1 MGRCNH
7 TNGLLSL
14 STGLNN
20 NVMFF
25 SYLKIA
31 LRNLRR
37 DRLFSVINISGLAMG
52 IAAFILIITYCLNAL
67 QYDNFHDGYK
77 SIYRVVS
84 KSTDEKVMESYI
96 SWGLARHVNE
106 NNNAWES
113 IRMCEGTFWMSA
125 GEKSFRQQIF
135 FSDAN
140 FFSMFS
146 IPLANG
152 SKDKALELKNSIV
165 IGNELAHKF
174 FGNDDP
180 VGKTLR
186 VNEKMEFIVSGVI
199 GEIPSNSIFQ
209 IQALMPLVN
218 INDLFYPGADAGW
231 NDRSATT
238 FLKTKMGESEIT
250 SHLSALFKKNAPK
263 DYQQEQPVFYI
274 EPITHVFLN
283 RSGFDFGTL
292 VYSLF
297 KFGSYHYIL
306 VLMGIGILILSLAVV
321 NYFNLSTSV
330 YTKRIKE
337 IGVRKVTGASKSQ
350 LRIQFIGESLVTTY
364 AALLLS
370 LFVFWLAR
378 PFFERLIA
386 ERLPVDIW
394 GSNYFAI
401 AGGIISFGIVLGLIN
416 GSYPA
421 FYLTARKLSGAQQNF
436 KAATVQ
442 QGSFRNMLVVFQVSM
457 SMSLLICL
465 AVVVAQ
471 LQFMKSTSRG
481 FNQQGVITIPID
493 MANTE
498 RLVPLTPALSMRLLN
513 HAGIE
518 NVSRHQASMGRY
530 IKNRFSFIP
539 EGNKV
544 FNTETTFID
553 ANYFDTYRI
562 KTIAGKGFKDYP
574 DSIRN
579 QKIILNASA
588 AREYG
593 WSPEEA
599 VKKIIKMYWSGGP
612 SMEVI
617 GIVDDFH
624 FQSLQHVITPVVFQ
638 YAVKA
643 HEVEYVSVR
652 ISSADL
658 PGMITFIE
666 SEWKQITN
674 GFPFE
679 YYFTEDD
686 YATNYAVEER
696 QQQSITASAL
706 LAIVIACLGLF
717 GLASF
722 AALQRTK
729 EIGIRKVLGASVM
742 NILFLL
748 SKRHMV
754 LLFIASVMAFPVSYY
769 LMSRWIEQF
778 AFRTSL
784 QWWMFVLPSVA
795 VCILALFAVGS
806 QSLKTSMS
814 NPIDSL
820 RSE

>member
-1 MGRCNH
+1 
-7 TNGLLSL
+7 
-14 STGLNN
+14 
-20 NVMFF
+20 MFF

-31 LRNLRR
+31 FRNLRR
-37 DRLFSVINISGLAMG
+37 DRLFSIINISGLAMG
-52 IAAFILIITYCLNAL
+52 IAAFMLIITYCLNAL
-67 QYDNFHDGYK
+67 QYDNFHDEYK

-84 KSTDEKVMESYI
+84 KSTDENVMESYI
-96 SWGLARHVNE
+96 SWGLSTHVNE
-106 NNNAWES
+106 NNNTWES
-113 IRMCEGTFWMSA
+113 LRMCEGTFWMSA
-125 GEKSFRQQIF
+125 GEKSFRQQVF
-135 FSDAN
+135 FSDVN
-140 FFSMFS
+140 FFSMFN
-146 IPLANG
+146 IPLVDG
-152 SKDKALELKNSIV
+152 SKGKALELKNSIV
-165 IGNELAHKF
+165 IGKELARKF

-186 VNEKMEFIVSGVI
+186 VNEKMDFIVSAVI

-209 IQALMPLVN
+209 IPALMPLVN
-218 INDLFYPGADAGW
+218 INELFYPGADAGW
-231 NDRSATT
+231 NDRSAAT
-238 FLKTKMGESEIT
+238 FLKTKMGESQIT
-250 SHLSALFKKNAPK
+250 SQLSALFKKNAPK
-263 DYQQEQPVFYI
+263 DYQAEEPEFYV
-274 EPITHVFLN
+274 EPIANIFLN

-297 KFGSYHYIL
+297 KFSSYKYIL
-306 VLMGIGILILSLAVV
+306 VLMGIGFLILSVAVV

-350 LRIQFIGESLVTTY
+350 LRLQFIGESIVTTF
-364 AALLLS
+364 AALLFSVFL
-370 LFVFWLAR
+370 FWLAR

-394 GSNYFAI
+394 GSNYLVI
-401 AGGIISFGIVLGLIN
+401 AGGIILFGIVLGLIN

-421 FYLTARKLSGAQQNF
+421 FYLTARKLSGAQHNF

-442 QGSFRNMLVVFQVSM
+442 QGSFRNMLVVFQVTI

-465 AVVVAQ
+465 AVVIAQ
-471 LQFMKSTSRG
+471 LQFMKSANRG

-493 MANTE
+493 MANTKT
-498 RLVPLTPALSMRLLN
+498 LAPLTPALATRLLN
-513 HAGIE
+513 HPGIE

-530 IKNRFSFIP
+530 IKNRFSFFP
-539 EGNKV
+539 EGSQQ
-544 FNTETTFID
+544 FNTETTYID
-553 ANYFDTYRI
+553 EHYFETYRI
-562 KTIAGKGFKDYP
+562 KMISGTGFKDYP

-579 QKIILNASA
+579 QKIIINASA
-588 AREYG
+588 ARDYG
-593 WSPEEA
+593 WSPDEA
-599 VKKIIKMYWSGGP
+599 LNKQVKMYWKGGP

-617 GIVDDFH
+617 GVVDDFH
-624 FQSLQHVITPVVFQ
+624 FQSLHHVITPVVFQ
-638 YAVKA
+638 YALKPY
-643 HEVEYVSVR
+643 EIEYVSVR
-652 ISSADL
+652 ISSTDL
-658 PGMITFIE
+658 PGMITIIG
-666 SEWKQITN
+666 SDWKEMTN
-674 GFPFE
+674 GFPFQ

-686 YATNYAVEER
+686 YATNYATEER

-748 SKRHMV
+748 SKRHMI
-754 LLFIASVMAFPVSYY
+754 LLLIASLMAFPVSYY

-784 QWWMFVLPSVA
+784 QWWMFVLPSLA
-795 VCILALFAVGS
+795 VCMLALFSVGS

-814 NPIDSL
+814 NPVDSL

>member
-1 MGRCNH
+1 
-7 TNGLLSL
+7 
-14 STGLNN
+14 
-20 NVMFF
+20 MFF
-25 SYLKIA
+25 NYLKISF
-31 LRNLRR
+31 RNLRR
-37 DRLFSVINISGLAMG
+37 DRLFSIINISGLAMG
-52 IAAFILIITYCLNAL
+52 IAAFMLIITYCLNAL

-84 KSTDEKVMESYI
+84 KSTDEEVMESYI

-125 GEKSFRQQIF
+125 GENSFRQQIF

-146 IPLANG
+146 VPLSEG

-165 IGNELAHKF
+165 LGEELARKF

-180 VGKTLR
+180 VGKTVR
-186 VNEKMEFIVSGVI
+186 VNEKMDFIVSGVI

-218 INDLFYPGADAGW
+218 INELFYPGADAGW

-238 FLKTKMGESEIT
+238 FLKTKLSESEIT
-250 SHLSALFKKNAPK
+250 SQLSALFKKNAPK
-263 DYQQEQPVFYI
+263 DYQQEEPVFYV

-297 KFGSYHYIL
+297 KFGSYNYVL
-306 VLMGIGILILSLAVV
+306 VLMGIGFLILSLAVV

-350 LRIQFIGESLVTTY
+350 LRLQFIGESMVTTF
-364 AALLLS
+364 AALFFS
-370 LFVFWLAR
+370 LFLFWIGR

-386 ERLPVDIW
+386 ESLPLGIW
-394 GSNYFAI
+394 GSNYFVI
-401 AGGIISFGIVLGLIN
+401 AGSIILLGIILGLIN

-421 FYLTARKLSGAQQNF
+421 FYLTTRKLSGAQQNF

-442 QGSFRNMLVVFQVSM
+442 QGSFRNMLVIFQVTI

-465 AVVVAQ
+465 AVVIAQ
-471 LQFMKSTSRG
+471 LQFMKSVSRG
-481 FNQQGVITIPID
+481 FNQQGIITIPID
-493 MANTE
+493 MANTGT
-498 RLVPLTPALSMRLLN
+498 LAPLTTALSVRLLT
-513 HAGIE
+513 HSGIE

-530 IKNRFSFIP
+530 IKNRFGFFP
-539 EGNKV
+539 EGSQQFGN
-544 FNTETTFID
+544 ETTYID
-553 ANYFDTYRI
+553 ENYFDTYRI

-574 DSIRN
+574 DSVRN

-599 VKKIIKMYWSGGP
+599 VHKQVRMYWSDGP

-617 GIVDDFH
+617 GIVNDFH

-638 YAVKA
+638 YAVKP
-643 HEVEYVSVR
+643 HEIEYISVR
-652 ISSADL
+652 ISSTDL
-658 PGMITFIE
+658 PGMITYIG
-666 SEWKQITN
+666 SQWKEITN

-686 YATNYAVEER
+686 YATNYALEER

-729 EIGIRKVLGASVM
+729 EIGIRKVLGASVT

-748 SKRHMV
+748 SKRHMA
-754 LLFIASVMAFPVSYY
+754 LLFIASLMAFPVSYY

-784 QWWMFVLPSVA
+784 QWWMFVLPSLA
-795 VCILALFAVGS
+795 VCVLALFAVGS